1 MARILCVGIATLDIV
16 NEVARY
22 PVEDDEIRVLA
33 QEKRRGGNASNTAV
47 ILSQLGHQCAFAG
60 TLVRE
65 TDCQT
70 ITEDLQYNGIN
81 IDACL
86 ILDNGKVPTS
96 YITLSQATGSRTIC
110 HYRDLPEY
118 SFHHF
123 KTLKLSNF
131 DWLHFEGRNVSET
144 LKMLQYCQRN
154 ALEMPVS
161 LEIEKQR
168 DDIESLLPYA
178 DVILFSRQYAQSQ
191 GYHDAK
197 TFCLEYNKRY
207 PNKIITCAWGEAGAG
222 AITNKH
228 YYWQNALDVKVLDS
242 LGAGDVFNAGM
253 IASLLERNTMTTC
266 LSYACQLAGLKCTV
280 KGLQLK
286 HLPHAETVSQNR

>member
-16 NEVARY
+16 NEVDRY
-22 PVEDDEIRVLA
+22 PAEDDEIRILA
-33 QEKRRGGNASNTAV
+33 QEKRRGGNASNTAI
-47 ILSQLGHQCAFAG
+47 ILSQLGYQCAFAG

-65 TDCQT
+65 ADCQI
-70 ITEDLQYNGIN
+70 ITDDLQHYGIN
-81 IDACL
+81 IDPCL
-86 ILDNGKVPTS
+86 ILDDGKIPTS

-118 SFHHF
+118 SFNHF
-123 KTLKLSNF
+123 KTLKLSDF
-131 DWLHFEGRNVSET
+131 DWLHFEGRNISET
-144 LKMLQYCQRN
+144 RKMLQLCQSN
-154 ALEMPVS
+154 AMEIPVS
-161 LEIEKQR
+161 LEIEKPR
-168 DDIESLLPYA
+168 DDIESLFPYA
-178 DVILFSRQYAQSQ
+178 GIILFSRQYAQSQ

-222 AITNKH
+222 AIANNH
-228 YYWQNALDVKVLDS
+228 YYWQNALDLKVLDS

-253 IASLLERNTMTTC
+253 IASLLEQSNMPTC

-280 KGLQLK
+280 KGLQLNQ
-286 HLPHAETVSQNR
+286 LPHAETVSQDH